1 MKQSLKSLNENL
13 KNRNILFLHLQGIVL
28 IPILNT
34 LFNSEINSFL
44 SNKKEFSINDIIKK
58 ISSLNIGYL
67 HVALRVLTSSG
78 LLDYK
83 FVKNEKDSLYSQ
95 TKELA
100 EITTYKKEINIFNID
115 TKLVELSEEVM
126 ESLKINFERFG
137 LDLIDFYIQG
147 LSILSSIDLILFFF
161 FCV

>member
-58 ISSLNIGYL
+58 INSLNIGYL

-83 FVKNEKDSLYSQ
+83 FVKN
-95 TKELA
+95 
-100 EITTYKKEINIFNID
+100 
-115 TKLVELSEEVM
+115 
-126 ESLKINFERFG
+126 
-137 LDLIDFYIQG
+137 
-147 LSILSSIDLILFFF
+147 
-161 FCV
+161 